1 MSISDNTAIAWP
13 WAQVGVATAYI
24 AAAAGLPYL
33 VAGVQPSLPNTV
45 SGGTL
50 LACGLLIID
59 GGDRRLG
66 RLLVLA
72 GIAWFVPDF
81 APVFSGSMHTVV
93 EATSLL
99 YVGLLVHGTAIV
111 CDPWV
116 TSAVARSTTV
126 LGYGVAV
133 TAATGIAKPGLLLL
147 GAALVLLALDTVG
160 GKERMDHGQLWL
172 GPVMALVLAAGLL
185 IPIGLRLASSPV
197 SEPALSRVLVLAV
210 TSLGVLAVAAS
221 REASGSGSAVTL
233 DANAS
238 MALAEQVGSL
248 IGQGPVN
255 VVFPSSRTGPWIDFS
270 GLPVDV
276 NVADLTVVDEQNT
289 PIAGLPPRTE
299 IPSPV
304 ADDLTQ
310 LVRLAGDHARLNF
323 LIRQRTAD
331 VATSRRRLVESG
343 DDERRRL
350 ESALRHGAG
359 ASLDQALVAL
369 PSRPGLLAL
378 RARAAATKA
387 GLDSI
392 ARGIDPLADR
402 GLRDGLEDLAAHAAV
417 PVSIAISQEPPSD
430 IARTIW
436 FACSEAVANVE
447 KHAPASRIAITVDA
461 ESNPIR
467 VQISD
472 NGPGGADPD
481 GRGLRGLADRASA
494 LGGVFTVTS
503 TQSGTH
509 LVLTLPR
516 REGPS

>member
-1 MSISDNTAIAWP
+1 MSISDNTAFARP
-13 WAQVGVATAYI
+13 WAQVGAATAYI
-24 AAAAGLPYL
+24 AAAAGLPYY

-45 SGGTL
+45 AGGTL
-50 LACGLLIID
+50 LACGLLILD

-72 GIAWFVPDF
+72 GIAWFAPDF
-81 APVFSGSMHTVV
+81 APVFSGPTHSAV

-111 CDPWV
+111 CDPWL
-116 TSAVARSTTV
+116 TSPMARLTTV

-147 GAALVLLALDTVG
+147 GAALVLLAWDTVG
-160 GKERMDHGQLWL
+160 GKEHIDHEQRWL

-185 IPIGLRLASSPV
+185 IPTSLRLASSPL

-210 TSLGVLAVAAS
+210 TSLGILGVAAS
-221 REASGSGSAVTL
+221 RERSGSRLAVTL
-233 DANAS
+233 DASAS

-255 VVFPSSRTGPWIDFS
+255 VVFPSSRMGPWVDFS
-270 GLPVDV
+270 GLAVDV
-276 NVADLTVVDEQNT
+276 NADDLTVVGERNT
-289 PIAGLPPRTE
+289 PIAGLPPRTS
-299 IPSPV
+299 IPGPV

-310 LVRLAGDHARLNF
+310 FVRLAGDHARLNF

-350 ESALRHGAG
+350 ESALRRGAG
-359 ASLDQALVAL
+359 ASLDQALGAL
-369 PSRPGLLAL
+369 PNLPGLLAL
-378 RARAAATKA
+378 RQRAAATKA

-402 GLRDGLEDLAAHAAV
+402 GLREGLEDLAAHAGV
-417 PVSIAISQEPPSD
+417 PVSIAITQEPSRD
-430 IARTIW
+430 IARSIW

-447 KHAPASRIAITVDA
+447 KYAPASRIAITVDGEA
-461 ESNPIR
+461 NPIR

-503 TQSGTH
+503 TESGTR